1 MEVTHGRA
9 DMTVTEQALDGVD
22 IDTGFQQVRR
32 ESVAQGMNATAV
44 INAGGTA
51 SSMIDA
57 LGRLIVK
64 WAVASAIGKQPVFGA
79 INSPVQTQGFEQA
92 G

>member
-32 ESVAQGMNATAV
+32 ESMAPMPMTA
-44 INAGGTA
+44 
-51 SSMIDA
+51 
-57 LGRLIVK
+57 
-64 WAVASAIGKQPVFGA
+64 
-79 INSPVQTQGFEQA
+79 
-92 G
+92 